1 MFTTAP
7 SWSQPPLKVDPVLDF
22 FPSVSWCFGEYGLIG
37 EGLNPWHEMI
47 GVVSVRNPKY
57 NRVLLLH
64 YSVSMAAVAA
74 AVAAALG

>member
-1 MFTTAP
+1 MFNIVYESPDKDIFSTSDWPRDHTG
-7 SWSQPPLKVDPVLDF
+7 KRM
-22 FPSVSWCFGEYGLIG
+22 
-37 EGLNPWHEMI
+37 NPWHEMI